1 MSAVQGLKIAVKYVH
16 KVFVILGRINLV
28 ELVKL
33 LGVDLNQIA
42 ARAAEIERTD
52 QNCSLVLGQLID
64 KTYVTRIAEEI
75 NEKLLQQGQITI
87 GELTRH
93 YDLPSDFL
101 QTVSTIRIL
110 YLYVFSVY
118 DVSLSLHLPLYSP
131 FIRSVTFSCS
141 FHTLSSV
148 LYRLSETFIL
158 SFPSRFLRSY
168 RM

>member
-1 MSAVQGLKIAVKYVH
+1 VLSAVQGPKIAGKCVH

-42 ARAAEIERTD
+42 ARATEIERTD

-64 KTYVTRIAEEI
+64 KTYVTHIAEEI

-101 QTVSTIRIL
+101 QTVITIRIM
-110 YLYVFSVY
+110 YLYVFFVHC
-118 DVSLSLHLPLYSP
+118 VCLSFDQPLYSP
-131 FIRSVTFSCS
+131 GLWSGYAKPP
-141 FHTLSSV
+141 TLTSQ
-148 LYRLSETFIL
+148 
-158 SFPSRFLRSY
+158 FLNL
-168 RM
+168 

>member
-1 MSAVQGLKIAVKYVH
+1 MEKNPDTIGNRTRDLPVCSVVKYVH
-16 KVFVILGRINLV
+16 KAFVILGRINLV

-101 QTVSTIRIL
+101 QTVSTICIL
-110 YLYVFSVY
+110 YLYV
-118 DVSLSLHLPLYSP
+118 SLYIMYVCPFTCLCIHPLS
-131 FIRSVTFSCS
+131 IQ
-141 FHTLSSV
+141 
-148 LYRLSETFIL
+148 
-158 SFPSRFLRSY
+158 
-168 RM
+168 

>member
-1 MSAVQGLKIAVKYVH
+1 M
-16 KVFVILGRINLV
+16 

-75 NEKLLQQGQITI
+75 NEKLLQQGQVTI

-101 QTVSTIRIL
+101 QTVSTICIL
-110 YLYVFSVY
+110 YLYVFFVY
-118 DVSLSLHLPLYSP
+118 HVCLSLHLPLYSP
-131 FIRSVTFSCS
+131 FICSVTSSSS
-141 FHTLSSV
+141 FQALSSV
-148 LYRLSETFIL
+148 LCRLPVTFIP
-158 SFPSRFLRSY
+158 SFASRFLRSY
-168 RM
+168 HT